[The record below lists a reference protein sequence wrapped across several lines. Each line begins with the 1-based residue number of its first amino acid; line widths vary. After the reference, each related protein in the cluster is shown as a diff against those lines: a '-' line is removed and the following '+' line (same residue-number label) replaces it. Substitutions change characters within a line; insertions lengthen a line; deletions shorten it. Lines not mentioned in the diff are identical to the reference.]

1 MRRAVAISCLVVLVL
16 LTAGGVEPVGATNQ
30 QASSTRVARAA
41 TADWKQVSAGA
52 VHTCGIRTSGRLYC
66 WGDDDFSQL
75 GNGGANTDVG
85 SPVEVAGNHTDWVTV
100 SAGGFFTCARRSS
113 GRLYCW
119 GADGFGAVGNGAP
132 NANVSTPVEVSGNRT
147 DWRQLSAGHDHVCAK
162 RSSGQLFCWG
172 NDGTGAVGNG
182 PGTQSQSSPVQVAG
196 GFTNWASVSAG
207 FQFTCARRTTGRLY
221 CWGYDGDG
229 QQGSGPGVQL
239 HFAPA
244 EVAGGATDWA
254 TVSAGGT
261 HACARRTTG
270 RLYCWGSD
278 NHGQVGNGGAN
289 TGQQSPV
296 QVTGN
301 LTDWRQVSLG
311 DRTTC
316 ARRGNGRLYCWG
328 FDNTGQAGNGLPNAD
343 LTSPVEVAGNATDW
357 AAVDGG
363 FLHMC
368 AKRTTG
374 FLYCWG
380 YDSDGQLGDGG
391 PDSPVSSPV
400 LVGS

>member
-1 MRRAVAISCLVVLVL
+1 MRRAVAISSFVVLVL
-16 LTAGGVEPVGATNQ
+16 LTTGGVEPAGATNRS
-30 QASSTRVARAA
+30 AGSTRVAEAA
-41 TADWKQVSAGA
+41 TADWRQVSAGA

-119 GADGFGAVGNGAP
+119 GADTFGAVGNGAP
-132 NANVSTPVEVSGNRT
+132 NANVSTPVEVVGNRT
-147 DWRQLSAGHDHVCAK
+147 DWRQVSAGHDHVCAK

-172 NDGTGAVGNG
+172 SDGTGAVGNG
-182 PGTQSQSSPVQVAG
+182 PGTQSQSSPVQVSG

-207 FQFTCARRTTGRLY
+207 FQSTCARRTTGRLY
-221 CWGYDGDG
+221 CWGTDGDG
-229 QQGSGPGVQL
+229 QQGSGPGIQL

-254 TVSAGGT
+254 TVSVGGT

-270 RLYCWGSD
+270 RLYCWG
-278 NHGQVGNGGAN
+278 
-289 TGQQSPV
+289 
-296 QVTGN
+296 
-301 LTDWRQVSLG
+301 
-311 DRTTC
+311 
-316 ARRGNGRLYCWG
+316 
-328 FDNTGQAGNGLPNAD
+328 FDNTGQTGNGLPNAD
-343 LTSPVEVAGNATDW
+343 LASPTEVAGNATDW
-357 AAVDGG
+357 SAVDGG

-368 AKRTTG
+368 AKRTSG

-391 PDSPVSSPV
+391 SDSPVSSPV
-400 LVGS
+400 VVGG

>member
-1 MRRAVAISCLVVLVL
+1 MRTICEDLAMMRRAVAISSFVVLVL
-16 LTAGGVEPVGATNQ
+16 LTTGGVEPAGATNRS
-30 QASSTRVARAA
+30 AGSTRVAEAA
-41 TADWKQVSAGA
+41 TADWRQVSAGA

-119 GADGFGAVGNGAP
+119 GADTFGAVGNGAP
-132 NANVSTPVEVSGNRT
+132 NANVSTPVEVAGSRT

-172 NDGTGAVGNG
+172 SDGTGAVGDG
-182 PGTQSQSSPVQVAG
+182 PGTQSQSSPVQVSG

-207 FQFTCARRTTGRLY
+207 FQSTCARRTTGRLY
-221 CWGYDGDG
+221 CWG
-229 QQGSGPGVQL
+229 
-239 HFAPA
+239 
-244 EVAGGATDWA
+244 
-254 TVSAGGT
+254 
-261 HACARRTTG
+261 
-270 RLYCWGSD
+270 
-278 NHGQVGNGGAN
+278 
-289 TGQQSPV
+289 
-296 QVTGN
+296 
-301 LTDWRQVSLG
+301 
-311 DRTTC
+311 
-316 ARRGNGRLYCWG
+316 
-328 FDNTGQAGNGLPNAD
+328 FDNTGQTGNGLPNAD
-343 LTSPVEVAGNATDW
+343 LASPTEVAGNATDW
-357 AAVDGG
+357 SAVDGG

-368 AKRTTG
+368 AKRTSG

-391 PDSPVSSPV
+391 SDSPVSSPV
-400 LVGS
+400 LVGG